1 MSAASEIAQS
11 KPQIMPARIAA
22 LLGALAVLTG
32 AVVGI
37 LTSFEVVH
45 WTAAQTTLVT
55 TEAAAFWAFV
65 TAVVAHFWPNTKQQ
79 PVAIAGTVTALVSA
93 TLSTGGGFAWWQLTE
108 AQNASLVSLV
118 TTIIAVCSALIA
130 RTSVTAKEQK

>member
-1 MSAASEIAQS
+1 MSTGSDVAQ
-11 KPQIMPARIAA
+11 PQLPILPARIKA

-37 LTSFEVVH
+37 LTSFDIVH

-55 TEAAAFWAFV
+55 TEAAAFWACATAV
-65 TAVVAHFWPNTKQQ
+65 TAHVWPGTKEQ
-79 PVAIAGTVTALVSA
+79 PVAVAGTVTALVSA
-93 TLSTGGGFAWWQLTE
+93 TLSLGGGFAWWQLTE

-118 TTIIAVCSALIA
+118 TTIIAVFSALIA
-130 RTSVTAKEQK
+130 RTSVTAKVRK